1 MIYPSV
7 RTLANVI
14 NTNSSTIINCI
25 ENKSLFRGGWY
36 FASLPFNL
44 EEVPLISNYDSKE
57 GQEII
62 LEMKNSSHIR
72 KAVFL
77 FNAQREFIR
86 RYDGI
91 LTASKD
97 LGINHSVIQKI

>member
-14 NTNSSTIINCI
+14 NTNYSITIGYR

-57 GQEII
+57 GQ
-62 LEMKNSSHIR
+62 
-72 KAVFL
+72 
-77 FNAQREFIR
+77 
-86 RYDGI
+86 
-91 LTASKD
+91 
-97 LGINHSVIQKI
+97 